1 VEQPGLYKT
10 SLYSRGKDAI
20 MKDFKL
26 KTLIHSSLNTE
37 HPMFSSFLYQIK
49 QKFMSIS
56 LPNQAIIV
64 ASEVLGGGSHL
75 QKQRT
80 NV

>member
-1 VEQPGLYKT
+1 M
-10 SLYSRGKDAI
+10 I
-20 MKDFKL
+20 KDFKL

-37 HPMFSSFLYQIK
+37 HPMSSIIPNQTKIHVFP
-49 QKFMSIS
+49 IS

-64 ASEVLGGGSHL
+64 TSEEIGGGSQIFFDI

-80 NV
+80 KT